1 MAGCFQLLIFMS
13 KNDETLSS
21 LNDDTFNDLGIK
33 ESILKI
39 IYNLGLNAPTPIQRQ
54 AVPAVLSGKD
64 IVGIAQTGTGKTFA
78 FGIPMLQQ
86 LAINKGRGL
95 VVLPTRELAGQVEKS
110 LHKLGD
116 QLGLRTALVIG
127 GESVYKQLPAL
138 RRKPHIIVGTPGRLI
153 DLLKS
158 KNLNLNNVSVLVFD
172 EADMMFDM
180 GFAPQIEEIMQSVPK
195 DRQTLLFSATMP
207 AAVMK
212 LAEKHLK
219 TPIRIEV
226 APAGT
231 TAALIDQEIYL
242 LNRDDRWDQL
252 LSLLNEYKTSI
263 LVFVRTKHGASKL
276 AKKLKAE
283 KHQAAEIH
291 SNLSFSQRQSSLA
304 GFRSGKY
311 RILVATDVAARG
323 LDINDIEL
331 VLNYDLPD
339 NSEDY
344 VHRIGRTARAG
355 KKGKAISFAS
365 PQQRREIL
373 KIEQLIRK
381 NLPIRKIA
389 ASNNKVVHTQG
400 NTFSKPN
407 FDQSGRPQTVLRQR
421 PLNKKLKSREQDNR
435 NSSLGFKKRSDKV
448 DITATPDY
456 LKTKTPKSLKT
467 TKSPIRL
474 NSQKNT
480 SQNRNEN
487 VSDFVPL
494 MHNPNFDGGNRFAF
508 RRNLYQLK
516 EASKPKRR
524 TYNNFKQKNHPE
536 KSEEANKK
544 QRSAAG
550 ITSRT
555 NFKTGVR
562 TSGSTVFKPKE
573 KSRGTSDF
581 KAKSFTPRYKRK

>member
-13 KNDETLSS
+13 KNDETQSS
-21 LNDDTFNDLGIK
+21 LSDDNFNDLGIK
-33 ESILKI
+33 ESILKVI
-39 IYNLGLNAPTPIQRQ
+39 HNLGLNVPTPIQRQ
-54 AVPAVLSGKD
+54 AIPAVLSGED

-86 LAINKGRGL
+86 LAMNKGRGL

-116 QLGLRTALVIG
+116 PLGLRTALVIG
-127 GESVYKQLPAL
+127 GEPAYKQLPAL
-138 RRKPHIIVGTPGRLI
+138 RRKPHIVVGTPGRLI

-158 KNLNLNNVSVLVFD
+158 KNLNLDNVSVLVFD

-180 GFAPQIEEIMQSVPK
+180 GFAPQIEEIMKSVPK
-195 DRQTLLFSATMP
+195 ERQTLLFSATMP
-207 AAVMK
+207 TAVMK

-219 TPIRIEV
+219 TPVRIEV

-231 TAALIDQEIYL
+231 TAALVDQEIYL
-242 LNRDDRWDQL
+242 VGREDRWDQL
-252 LSLLNEYKTSI
+252 LLLLNEYKSSV

-283 KHQAAEIH
+283 KYEAAEIH
-291 SNLSFSQRQSSLA
+291 SNLSFSQRQASLA
-304 GFRSGKY
+304 GFRSGKH

-381 NLPIRKIA
+381 NLPIKKIA
-389 ASNNKVVHTQG
+389 TSNNSIVHMQSK
-400 NTFSKPN
+400 TFSKPN
-407 FDQSGRPQTVLRQR
+407 FDQSGRVQHISRQR
-421 PLNKKLKSREQDNR
+421 PLNKKVQSREQDNR
-435 NSSLGFKKRSDKV
+435 NSSLGFKKRSEKV

-456 LKTKTPKSLKT
+456 LKAKTPNKVRA
-467 TKSPIRL
+467 TKRPARL
-474 NSQKNT
+474 NNQKNAI
-480 SQNRNEN
+480 QNRDEN
-487 VSDFVPL
+487 ASDFVPL

-524 TYNNFKQKNHPE
+524 TYNNFKKRTNTE
-536 KSEEANKK
+536 KSEDVDKK
-544 QRSAAG
+544 PRQSA
-550 ITSRT
+550 RT
-555 NFKTGVR
+555 APRADFKTGVR
-562 TSGSTVFKPKE
+562 TSGSTIFKPKE
-573 KSRGTSDF
+573 KSRSASDF